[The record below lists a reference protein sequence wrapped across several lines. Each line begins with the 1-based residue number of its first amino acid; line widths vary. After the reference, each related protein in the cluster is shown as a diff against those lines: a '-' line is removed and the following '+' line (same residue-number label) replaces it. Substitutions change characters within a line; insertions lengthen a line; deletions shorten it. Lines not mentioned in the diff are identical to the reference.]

1 MFLDCKL
8 NFEELLKT
16 VFKKINKTIGLLY
29 KLLNFLPRN
38 LYLQYINPLSDQTLT
53 MATLFTNSYYV
64 SFHQR
69 LETLQYNAALAITGT
84 NCGTSKGK
92 LYNKLGLESFQN
104 R

>member
-1 MFLDCKL
+1 MFNNNPVHQVALQKHLGMFLDCKL

-53 MATLFTNSYYV
+53 MATLFTNKV
-64 SFHQR
+64 
-69 LETLQYNAALAITGT
+69 ITFLSIKDWKHFNT
-84 NCGTSKGK
+84 T
-92 LYNKLGLESFQN
+92 
-104 R
+104 RR